1 MTTKKNICGYDCN
14 HLLDPCYVRH
24 PRMTC
29 DHSITYID
37 CLCAKD
43 DDKDE
48 VSCWKQYEELQ
59 VMLASNPCDFAPIQY
74 L

>member
-1 MTTKKNICGYDCN
+1 MKKNICGYDCN
-14 HLLDPCYVRH
+14 RLLDPCLIV
-24 PRMTC
+24 PRTIC

-48 VSCWKQYEELQ
+48 ASCWKQYEEVQ
-59 VMLASNPCDFAPIQY
+59 AMLASNPCELPPIQY